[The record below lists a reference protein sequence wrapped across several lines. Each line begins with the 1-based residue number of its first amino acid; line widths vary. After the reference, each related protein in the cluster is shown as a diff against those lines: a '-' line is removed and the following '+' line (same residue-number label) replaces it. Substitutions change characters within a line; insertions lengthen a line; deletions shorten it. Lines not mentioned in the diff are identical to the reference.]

1 MNTYITA
8 LKAIKE
14 NFRSES
20 AYRLTL
26 ARAYIMKLS
35 EKYTKKTEIMA
46 QTNTMLKAEGL
57 KPISYTY
64 VCKLLNQ

>member
-14 NFRSES
+14 HFKSEN
-20 AYRLTL
+20 AYRITL

-35 EKYTKKTEIMA
+35 EKYTKKSEILA
-46 QTNTMLKAEGL
+46 QTNNMLKAEDL
-57 KPISYTY
+57 KPISYSY
-64 VCKLLNQ
+64 VCKILNN

>member
-14 NFRSES
+14 HFTNTNT
-20 AYRLTL
+20 YRLTL

-64 VCKLLNQ
+64 VCKILNH